1 MQKTNLEKIGRK
13 ITLTLLAGQS
23 LFSASSI
30 ISFTVSSIIVVELA
44 GANKGWAGVPATLSL
59 VGAAMVAYPMGRT
72 MDRFGRRPGLALGYL
87 FGIVGT
93 LVAGWAV
100 INQSLLQFL
109 LGSLLFGLSRG
120 TNDLGRYASADANP
134 ASQRARAISLVV
146 LGGTFGSIAGPI
158 IIDWVSNLAS
168 QIGLP
173 VLSGPWFAA
182 SILLAFSLLLIILF
196 LRPDPQIIGKQWA
209 ALEPTLSVDQEQEKG
224 RSYREIFRDP
234 NTKLATGALIF
245 GQLAMVTVMTI
256 TPLHMH
262 GHHHTLAAISWV
274 IMAHTLG
281 MFGLSF
287 LTGWLVDKLGQAW
300 IILLG
305 GIILVMACLLA
316 PLWDNVFFLAV
327 ALFLLG
333 LGWNFCFVAGSALL
347 ATVLK
352 SNEKGRIQGL
362 TDTLVNITAGI
373 GSMGSGLVFAAFGF
387 WTMSWLSILIAVQ
400 PVVLVILLHFFK
412 GKTALGESAASS

>member
-1 MQKTNLEKIGRK
+1 
-13 ITLTLLAGQS
+13 
-23 LFSASSI
+23 
-30 ISFTVSSIIVVELA
+30 
-44 GANKGWAGVPATLSL
+44 
-59 VGAAMVAYPMGRT
+59 
-72 MDRFGRRPGLALGYL
+72 MDRFGRRPGLSLGYL
-87 FGIVGT
+87 FGIAGA

-100 INQSLLQFL
+100 INRSLLPFL
-109 LGSLLFGLSRG
+109 LGTLFFGLTRG
-120 TNDLGRYASADANP
+120 TSDLGRYAAADANP
-134 ASQRARAISLVV
+134 ARLRARAISLVV

-168 QIGLP
+168 RIGLP
-173 VLSGPWFAA
+173 VLSGPLFAA
-182 SILLAFSLLLIILF
+182 TVLLSFALLTINLF
-196 LRPDPQIIGKQWA
+196 LRPDPQTIGKQWA
-209 ALEPTLSVDQEQEKG
+209 DLEPALSVDQEKG
-224 RSYREIFRDP
+224 RSYREIFVNP

-245 GQLAMVTVMTI
+245 GQLAMATVMTI

-281 MFGLSF
+281 MYGLSF
-287 LTGWLVDKLGQAW
+287 LTGWMVDKLGQTR

-305 GIILVMACLLA
+305 GFILVTACLLA
-316 PLWDNVFFLAV
+316 PLWDNGITLAL

-347 ATVLK
+347 ATVTK
-352 SNEKGRIQGL
+352 PNEKGRIQGL
-362 TDTLVNITAGI
+362 TDTLVNIAAGI

-400 PVVLVILLHFFK
+400 PLVLVIFLHFFR
-412 GKTALGESAASS
+412 GKATLEESAPVASPPN